1 MEVKITPKQ
10 GSDVL
15 NAEYSI
21 TSDKINIV
29 NSPVTEADTVEEV
42 LLNQSQ
48 QLTEEFQIHFQ
59 IQNVTFKDF
68 GSSGYNE
75 PVPSVTNRG
84 GGELLIRATTD
95 RENYFSYGSIP
106 LYTSAKNVNVC
117 DYRIN
122 SLKLDL
128 LGILTSNQDYIP
140 INEFFSDEKPTT
152 NVYDE

>member
-1 MEVKITPKQ
+1 MEVKITPKE
-10 GSDVL
+10 GTDVL
-15 NAEYSI
+15 NAEYPI
-21 TSDKINIV
+21 TSDKIDIV
-29 NSPVTEADTVEEV
+29 SNPVTEADTVEEV

-48 QLTEEFQIHFQ
+48 QLTEELQIHFQ
-59 IQNVTFKDF
+59 LQKVTFKDF

-95 RENYFSYGSIP
+95 RENYFSYGTIP
-106 LYTSAKNVNVC
+106 LYASAKNADVG

-128 LGILTSNQDYIP
+128 LGILTSNQNYLP
-140 INEFFSDEKPTT
+140 IDEFFQTKNS
-152 NVYDE
+152 